1 MYSLLIQ
8 DESQR
13 SIAHSARDYVE
24 STALSAQ
31 SVVGSANLAYGGHP
45 AGKGSKNKGKERPV
59 CSHCGITGHTM
70 EKCYKLHGYP
80 PRYRAK
86 GKNPKANQV
95 VGLEFGSAFG
105 GVESDLMPVQ
115 QPYSPQGFPFTPDQY
130 QRLLALIGGPGS
142 GFQAQRSNA
151 TLEVTSP
158 AMANSVLVTTPL
170 AGKPYSLKHFVFAAK
185 IMNRNAVSCNT

>member
-45 AGKGSKNKGKERPV
+45 ARKGSKNKGKERPV

-115 QPYSPQGFPFTPDQY
+115 QPFSPQGFPFTPYQY
-130 QRLLALIGGPGS
+130 QRLLALFGGPGVVFKLK
-142 GFQAQRSNA
+142 GAMQHQKLPHQLWLIVFQLLLHLQVS
-151 TLEVTSP
+151 L
-158 AMANSVLVTTPL
+158 TT
-170 AGKPYSLKHFVFAAK
+170 
-185 IMNRNAVSCNT
+185 